1 MRRRFSSLM
10 AVASLL
16 AIAAQGFPKA
26 SAMEVILVRHADKD
40 VRRRDY
46 NLSPMGFQRSVALA
60 SLIPACFGK
69 PDRIITFF
77 LDPITSKNARS
88 YQSAV
93 PLAVA
98 TGVNIRIDQASRME
112 AYKQGLRLRQAPD
125 AANKRVVL
133 FWEHRRMPE
142 LARGLG
148 WEAMAE
154 IADDDFDQLILFRF
168 AAPGAVPEVQR
179 YSQSELFQRPCYLQA
194 PGLVPTGPFMPP
206 VTTPITTQP

>member
-1 MRRRFSSLM
+1 MSSLRRLNCLRG
-10 AVASLL
+10 VAALL
-16 AIAAQGFPKA
+16 VLGLLPTPAA
-26 SAMEVILVRHADKD
+26 SALEVILVRHGDKNVGD
-40 VRRRDY
+40 GNY
-46 NLSPMGFQRSVALA
+46 NLSPLGFQRSVALA
-60 SLIPACFGK
+60 SMIPACFGK

-98 TGVNIRIDQASRME
+98 TGVNIRIDEDSRMDSFN
-112 AYKQGLRLRQAPD
+112 QGQRLRQATD

-148 WEAMAE
+148 WDGMAE
-154 IADDDFDQLILFRF
+154 IANEDFDQLILFRF
-168 AAPGAVPEVQR
+168 AAPGAVPEIQR
-179 YSQSELFQRPCYLQA
+179 YSQSELFTRPCYRQA
-194 PGLVPTGPFMPP
+194 PGLLPGGPF
-206 VTTPITTQP
+206 TPSVRTLNP